1 MTIKQKREI
10 IAAVSAL
17 LEKMIHVEDDIPTIT
32 VSKPALPEMLT
43 VKELCIY
50 LGIDRSTFYKTRI
63 AEQLRP
69 YKVGKRIKY
78 KKSDA
83 ERLRIGR

>member
-1 MTIKQKREI
+1 MLSRRRDM
-10 IAAVSAL
+10 
-17 LEKMIHVEDDIPTIT
+17 EKE
-32 VSKPALPEMLT
+32 LLT
-43 VKELCIY
+43 VTELCIY
-50 LGIDRSTFYKTRI
+50 LGIDRSTFYKARI

-78 KKSDA
+78 KKSDT

>member
-1 MTIKQKREI
+1 M
-10 IAAVSAL
+10 
-17 LEKMIHVEDDIPTIT
+17 EKE
-32 VSKPALPEMLT
+32 LLT
-43 VKELCIY
+43 VTELCIY
-50 LGIDRSTFYKTRI
+50 LGIDRSTFYKARI
-63 AEQLRP
+63 AEKLRP